1 MTCKKNGIL
10 KTDTFIKGLI
20 SDAKQ
25 SLGESFI
32 VDEEIILKDFHS
44 DESVRSGIA
53 IKVLSI
59 LGGFLAASAFMGF
72 LLSAGLS
79 KSSVALILSGCFYIL
94 GSIWLSKKS
103 TALLLDTFSITAY
116 LSGILTL
123 GWGLSEA
130 HLNNQLIALIFMLI
144 AIATLFIIDH
154 SIFTLI
160 AILVISCSCL
170 FLIADGSFKDMIHA
184 YIIITSIC
192 MTVWY
197 KEEAA
202 IITSHPKLAVM
213 YNAIRTGLVISLLL
227 GLGLICKKG
236 LFDISPKYI
245 WISSLAL
252 MPILMIVI
260 NEIRKTLGWESDL
273 DKMLFFAVGFIMF
286 IPLIFSP
293 AILGA
298 LLILLGSYFV
308 NYKTGLYLGI
318 VSLLYFTGQF
328 YYDLEFSL
336 LVKSGLL
343 FLTGVLFLIIFLLT
357 HKKLDPDEKK

>member
-1 MTCKKNGIL
+1 MKS
-10 KTDTFIKGLI
+10 DSFIKVLI

-25 SLGESFI
+25 SLGESFT
-32 VDEEIILKDFHS
+32 VDEEIILKEFHA
-44 DESVRSGIA
+44 DESLKSGIA

-72 LLSAGLS
+72 LFSAGIS
-79 KSSVALILSGCFYIL
+79 KSSVALILSGCTFIV

-103 TALLLDTFSITAY
+103 TALLLDTFSITVY

-130 HLNNQLIALIFMLI
+130 HINNQLIALIFMLI

-160 AILVISCSCL
+160 AILVISGSCL
-170 FLIADGSFKDMIHA
+170 FLISDGPFKDMIHA

-202 IITSHPKLAVM
+202 IITRHPKLAIM
-213 YNAIRTGLVISLLL
+213 FNAIRTGLTISLLI
-227 GLGLICKKG
+227 GLGFICKKG
-236 LFDISPKYI
+236 LFDISPQYS

-252 MPILMIVI
+252 MPMLMIVI
-260 NEIRKTLGWESDL
+260 NEIRKTLGWQSETV
-273 DKMLFFAVGFIMF
+273 KMLFFAVGIIIF

-308 NYKTGLYLGI
+308 NYKTGFSLGI

-328 YYDLEFSL
+328 YYDLDFSL

-357 HKKLDPDEKK
+357 HKKLNPHENR